1 MAWGDEKTLATLE
14 AHYENTGV
22 MPPVLANRP
31 ELSVENYVYN
41 EAFNILSSGR
51 QNTDHVINPITFS
64 DVMSY
69 CDCIYEF
76 TGSERLRYWRMISS
90 ADTAFIEEVLN
101 KRNASAKVAKPS

>member
-1 MAWGDEKTLATLE
+1 MAWGSEKTLKTLQ

-22 MPPVLANRP
+22 MPPVLESRP
-31 ELSVENYVYN
+31 ELYVHNNVYN

-69 CDCIYEF
+69 CDCIMEF
-76 TGSERLRYWRMISS
+76 DGYERLRYWKMISS
-90 ADTAFIEEVLN
+90 ADSAFITEVLN
-101 KRNASAKVAKPS
+101 QRKSSMEKSK